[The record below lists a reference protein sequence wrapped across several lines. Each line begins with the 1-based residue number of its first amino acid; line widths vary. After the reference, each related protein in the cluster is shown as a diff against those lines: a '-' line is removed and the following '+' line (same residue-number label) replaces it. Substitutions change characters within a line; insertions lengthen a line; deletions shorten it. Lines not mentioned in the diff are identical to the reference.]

1 MKSAGSLE
9 SSDCLITVS
18 YNKDKNN
25 TVNIE
30 SIVFDQFGEQIFEVI
45 NKSLQELNIKNVNV
59 LCQDK
64 GALDYT
70 IKARLATALKRLE
83 GENNE

>member
-1 MKSAGSLE
+1 MKTTAGSLE
-9 SSDCLITVS
+9 SSDCLITIS
-18 YNKDKNN
+18 DSNILDII
-25 TVNIE
+25 IE
-30 SIVFDQFGEQIFEVI
+30 SVVFEQFGDDILEVI
-45 NKSLQELNIKNVNV
+45 TSTLKEYNINKIKV

-70 IKARLATALKRLE
+70 IKSRLITAILRR

>member
-1 MKSAGSLE
+1 MKTAAGSLE

-18 YNKDKNN
+18 DSD
-25 TVNIE
+25 TLDIVIE
-30 SIVFDQFGEQIFEVI
+30 SVVFKQFGDEILKVI
-45 NKSLQELNIKNVNV
+45 TDTLKEHKIEKLQV

-70 IKARLATALKRLE
+70 IKSRLE
-83 GENNE
+83 TAILRRGELNE